1 MSLRSSLAALSLC
14 LAAVSGCKAQTD
26 LNSECV
32 LVKKDPSDTTG
43 KRSVAITAG
52 ELRANANRDVI
63 SFGATECEDL
73 VCVREAGA
81 ALPAAD
87 AEPVKGRC
95 SASCAG
101 PDAACRSY
109 DESLDKD
116 PATALVCRKLLLDES
131 VLAAMR
137 QADEATYRKYFG
149 DNSSPYFCARDSAA
163 ASP

>member
-14 LAAVSGCKAQTD
+14 LVAAAGCKAQTD
-26 LNSECV
+26 LNMECT

-63 SFGATECEDL
+63 SFGATDCDDL

-81 ALPAAD
+81 PLPASD

-95 SASCAG
+95 SRACAG
-101 PDAACRSY
+101 PEATCLSY
-109 DESLDKD
+109 DENLDKD
-116 PATALVCRKLLLDES
+116 PSTALVCRGLLLDQA
-131 VLAAMR
+131 VLASLR
-137 QADEATYRKYFG
+137 QSDEAAYRQYFG
-149 DNSSPYFCARDSAA
+149 NNTSPFFCARGAA
-163 ASP
+163 AQ